1 MVTPAASKPPGACT
15 EPTLLDFSNR
25 TELDYLAD
33 LARALDD
40 AAGDLPYFLAGAA
53 ARDLL
58 LEQAH
63 GINPGRNTRDLDLGV
78 MLADWSAF
86 QKARLALIESGQFAP
101 LGDVLHNLRFQGIY
115 ELDLIPFGAIE
126 QADRTIA
133 WPSGGDTVLNV
144 FGFREA
150 YANSLLV
157 KLPDRAR
164 MHIVSLPALALLKLV
179 AWEERRRQRPGAD
192 AHDLAIILRNYLDAG
207 NQQRLYTEAA
217 DLLEAPDF
225 DYDYAGAWLLGHDLA
240 MLLPEAAQPRLAE
253 LLIRESDTNGPLNLL
268 GDLQIQAD
276 RALGLLQNLAR
287 GFQETSG
294 I

>member
-1 MVTPAASKPPGACT
+1 M
-15 EPTLLDFSNR
+15 LDFSNR

-86 QKARLALIESGQFAP
+86 QKARLAFIESGQFAP
-101 LGDVLHNLRFQGIY
+101 LGDVLHKLRFQGIY

-133 WPSGGDTVLNV
+133 WP
-144 FGFREA
+144 
-150 YANSLLV
+150 
-157 KLPDRAR
+157 
-164 MHIVSLPALALLKLV
+164 LAFV
-179 AWEERRRQRPGAD
+179 
-192 AHDLAIILRNYLDAG
+192 
-207 NQQRLYTEAA
+207 
-217 DLLEAPDF
+217 
-225 DYDYAGAWLLGHDLA
+225 
-240 MLLPEAAQPRLAE
+240 
-253 LLIRESDTNGPLNLL
+253 
-268 GDLQIQAD
+268 
-276 RALGLLQNLAR
+276 
-287 GFQETSG
+287 
-294 I
+294 